1 MSTIKDIAKKA
12 EVSISTISLVL
23 NNKGYVKPETRQKII
38 DTMKDLNYKPS
49 RSARKL
55 ATRTNGNIGFIIWES
70 HFYEVEMFYSQVFLG
85 MEYAARKSD
94 SYILLTTVKDKF
106 DPKTDL
112 PRFLKYND
120 VDGVALAGRV
130 PHNLVEY
137 LDAERI
143 PFVLID
149 YSIPGKHY
157 NCVQIDNY
165 NGAYSAVQHLVES
178 GRKRIGFVG
187 GTFFHSSIKERY
199 RGYKECLETL
209 GVMDSDQIAKYTYV
223 ENTETSPSIGE
234 KGVTSLLKNDP
245 FPTRFFA
252 AMIRPL

>member
-1 MSTIKDIAKKA
+1 MH
-12 EVSISTISLVL
+12 E
-23 NNKGYVKPETRQKII
+23 
-38 DTMKDLNYKPS
+38 LNYKPS

-55 ATRTNGNIGFIIWES
+55 ATRKNGNIGFIIWES

-94 SYILLTTVKDKF
+94 SYILLTTVKDQF

-112 PRFLKYND
+112 PRFLQCND

-130 PHNLVEY
+130 PHELVYY
-137 LDAERI
+137 LEKERI

-149 YSIPGKHY
+149 YSIPGKKY
-157 NCVQIDNY
+157 NSVQIDNY
-165 NGAYSAVQHLVES
+165 NGAYSAVQHLVEL

-199 RGYKECLETL
+199 RGYKDCIETNK
-209 GVMDSDQIAKYTYV
+209 VMTADALITNFHQPRSTLLLLVSAFIGDDWKKIYSYAMENNFRFLSYGDS
-223 ENTETSPSIGE
+223 N
-234 KGVTSLLKNDP
+234 LLFKQVK
-245 FPTRFFA
+245 R
-252 AMIRPL
+252 